1 MSFEALEL
9 LERRVNEAAERLAA
23 ACEESGVLRAR
34 VTELE
39 QQLAASGGADS
50 QAWQS
55 EREALRKRVEKLAR
69 RLAELLEA

>member
-23 ACEESGVLRAR
+23 AREESGVLRAR

-39 QQLAASGGADS
+39 QQLAAAGAADS